1 MIWTNKFKFSCWGL
15 NYNTENFLLD
25 INIVLSDSGYFSLY
39 FRGTKIAYAAQKAWL
54 LHDTLRD
61 NILFG
66 LPYTWRRWVS
76 TSFGGLGLWCLMPLS
91 TIFQLYHGSQF
102 YWWRKPEY
110 QEKNTHLPQVT
121 DKTLSQNVVSSTPA
135 MSRIRTHNFSGD
147 RCWLHR

>member
-1 MIWTNKFKFSCWGL
+1 LNWTNKFKFSCWGL

-76 TSFGGLGLWCLMPLS
+76 TSVFWWIRFMMFNATFNNISIISWQSVLLVEETGIPGEKHPPAASHWQNFITKCCIKYTCHEQDS
-91 TIFQLYHGSQF
+91 NSQL
-102 YWWRKPEY
+102 
-110 QEKNTHLPQVT
+110 
-121 DKTLSQNVVSSTPA
+121 
-135 MSRIRTHNFSGD
+135 
-147 RCWLHR
+147 